1 MCGRLMQFF
10 FSFWSL
16 RWRDGDVVM
25 FLMKVCVGEVVMVV
39 CSAGCRLKTPRGK
52 ACGRSRGRQT
62 TTCLIDDTDDATRIY
77 LDLINVD
84 LISS

>member
-1 MCGRLMQFF
+1 
-10 FSFWSL
+10 
-16 RWRDGDVVM
+16 M

-39 CSAGCRLKTPRGK
+39 CSAGVVLKTPRGK

-62 TTCLIDDTDDATRIY
+62 TTCLVEDTDDATRTY

-84 LISS
+84 NILSQNSTVVA